1 MMEWAIQVSYDIK
14 DEATYKREIGAL
26 EQIAKVLPCERRTVV
41 VYDEERSIELKDGS
55 VVEVVPVWKFL
66 IRLEQMEIPVL

>member
-1 MMEWAIQVSYDIK
+1 MREWAIQVSYDIK
-14 DEATYKREIGAL
+14 DEATYKSEIGAL
-26 EQIAKVLPCERRTVV
+26 EQSAKVLPCERRTVV